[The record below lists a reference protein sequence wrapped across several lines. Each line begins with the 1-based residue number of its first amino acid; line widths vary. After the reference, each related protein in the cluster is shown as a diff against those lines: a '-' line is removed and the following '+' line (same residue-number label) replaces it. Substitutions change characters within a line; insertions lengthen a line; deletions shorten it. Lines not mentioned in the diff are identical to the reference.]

1 MVAAWRGTPENLK
14 VLLGAGADVNARSV
28 TGWTALMY
36 AAWWG
41 TPENLKVLLGA
52 GADVDARTE
61 KRFDST
67 DVCGVVGNSRE
78 PEGVAG
84 RGRGCRKRRSEERW
98 DSTDVGRR
106 CGHGTPENLKVLLD
120 AGADVNARDWR
131 AVWTALMW
139 AAVNGTAK
147 TVKVLLDAGVDASV
161 KSNDGKTAWDLA
173 QDNEQLK
180 GTDAYWKL
188 NDLRFK

>member
-1 MVAAWRGTPENLK
+1 MG
-14 VLLGAGADVNARSV
+14 
-28 TGWTALMY
+28 M
-36 AAWWG
+36 
-41 TPENLKVLLGA
+41 
-52 GADVDARTE
+52 
-61 KRFDST
+61 
-67 DVCGVVGNSRE
+67 
-78 PEGVAG
+78 
-84 RGRGCRKRRSEERW
+84 
-98 DSTDVGRR
+98 
-106 CGHGTPENLKVLLD
+106 
-120 AGADVNARDWR
+120 
-131 AVWTALMW
+131 TALMW